1 MFNLKIRVTMKTKK
15 LRLAEL
21 SKKKMPKKQMKSLK
35 GGDWCLD
42 KCGTVSPPA
51 VETTI
56 DWFEYFYW

>member
-1 MFNLKIRVTMKTKK
+1 MKTKK

-21 SKKKMPKKQMKSLK
+21 SKKKMPKKQMKTLK